1 MAPHELGERKG
12 EGESVCVYTCV
23 IRFRVWLYMSLAQK
37 IKRALLEVDSE

>member
-1 MAPHELGERKG
+1 VRER
-12 EGESVCVYTCV
+12 ERERECVYTCV